1 MRRRRVLGT
10 GAGACVL
17 FTGAGVVWRPAAAS
31 GVAPRVIDLQGHRGA
46 RGLRPENTLPAFALA
61 LELGVSTLELDVG
74 VSRDGVVVV
83 SHDPLLNPDLTRGPD
98 GRWLDGPGPV
108 VAYTDWAELR
118 HYDVGR
124 ARPGSRTAQQFPQQQ
139 PADGTPLAR
148 LAEVFDLVRARGA
161 AEVRLS
167 IETKISPLRPEL
179 TLPPEAF
186 ARAVV
191 AEIRRAGMAAR
202 STVQSFDWRTL
213 QLVQALAPEIG
224 TVYLSVQRRGFDTI
238 GAGQPQ
244 ASPWTAGLRHDDHG
258 SVPHMVRA
266 AGGRLW
272 SAHHADLSTE
282 VVAQAHNLG
291 LTVLTWTVN
300 DPADIDRAL
309 DLGVDGVITDHPER
323 ARAALQR
330 RGWPL
335 PPARPRS

>member
-1 MRRRRVLGT
+1 MQRRQVLVS
-10 GAGACVL
+10 GAQALGLV
-17 FTGAGVVWRPAAAS
+17 AAS
-31 GVAPRVIDLQGHRGA
+31 APWPGFARGAAPRVIDLQGHRGA

-61 LELGVSTLELDVG
+61 LEIGVSTLELDVG

-83 SHDPLLNPDLTRGPD
+83 SHDPQLNPELTRGPD
-98 GRWLDGPGPV
+98 GRHLDAPGPV
-108 VAYTDWAELR
+108 IAHTDWAELQR
-118 HYDVGR
+118 YDVGR
-124 ARPGSRTAQQFPQQQ
+124 VRPGSRTAQLFPQQQ
-139 PADGTPLAR
+139 PVDGTPLAR
-148 LAEVFDLVRARGA
+148 LFEVFELVRRRGA
-161 AEVRLS
+161 AGVRLS

-191 AEIRRAGMAAR
+191 AEVRRAGMASR

-213 QLVQALAPEIG
+213 QVVQALAPEIG
-224 TVYLSVQRRGFDTI
+224 TVYLSAQRRGFDTI

-244 ASPWTAGLRHDDHG
+244 ASAWTAGLRHDDHG
-258 SVPHMVRA
+258 SVPRLVRA

-272 SAHHADLSTE
+272 SAHHADLTAE
-282 VVAQAHNLG
+282 TVAQAQALG

-300 DPADIDRAL
+300 EPADLERVL

-335 PPARPRS
+335 PPAVA

>member
-1 MRRRRVLGT
+1 MQRRRVLGT

-17 FTGAGVVWRPAAAS
+17 FTGAGVVWQPAAAA
-31 GVAPRVIDLQGHRGA
+31 GAAPRVIDLQGHRGA

-83 SHDPLLNPDLTRGPD
+83 SHDSLLNPDLTRGPD

-108 VAYTDWAELR
+108 IAHTDWAELR
-118 HYDVGR
+118 RYDVGR

-148 LAEVFDLVRARGA
+148 LTEVFDLVRSRGA

-272 SAHHADLSTE
+272 SAHHADLSAE
-282 VVAQAHNLG
+282 VVAQAHSLG

-300 DPADIDRAL
+300 DPADIDRVL

-335 PPARPRS
+335 PPVWPRG